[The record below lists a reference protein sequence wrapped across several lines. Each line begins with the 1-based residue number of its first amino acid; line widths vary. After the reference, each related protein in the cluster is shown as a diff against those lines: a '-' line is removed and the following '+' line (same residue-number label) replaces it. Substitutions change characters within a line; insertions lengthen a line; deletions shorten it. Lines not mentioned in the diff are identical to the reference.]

1 MQSNVCDFV
10 LLLNSICTVH
20 ICMSMQYARLLLKII
35 SLNSA
40 LKIEFNQ
47 FIKFAIDCTSEFEF
61 VMERIAMNK
70 ATTKKVFG

>member
-1 MQSNVCDFV
+1 
-10 LLLNSICTVH
+10 
-20 ICMSMQYARLLLKII
+20 MSMQYARLLLKII
-35 SLNSA
+35 SLHSA

-47 FIKFAIDCTSEFEF
+47 FIKFASDCTSEFEF